1 MKKLFRS
8 AWLAFAVMAVSI
20 ATLTSCGGSDN
31 IESVIPADI
40 NWAVKVDLGQFLENA
55 GGSVDSEG
63 KITLPSQ
70 LTKEPMV
77 TAMAQPVI
85 ELVEPFNISNCI
97 VFEGQGYSSVLVAEI
112 RDLSKAK
119 EQLGKY
125 LPAPE
130 EKEGFTVYEFN
141 GVGYIAIKGQ
151 ILYASETFKHIT
163 KAAEAAKE
171 GSLKKV
177 PAVSEWIA
185 SPNFLAVIASPN
197 EMQLPAN
204 YADYW
209 LCASLKLDG
218 PSVYGEIIMMD
229 KDGKR
234 HDFGKAFAEVSTDF
248 LRYIP
253 DTAQCV
259 MALGKIEAPEIRSML
274 NTLASQMGPEGQ
286 LLANLDGTEA
296 ISLSLSSDFDS
307 QKFIEDLQ
315 RGTLN
320 IDPDDV
326 TFFGM
331 VHYPDSTIAY
341 LTQLISDNSTQDGQI
356 PVKESNGTYT
366 VKVDNMEINYGAT
379 DGYFAIANYPILP
392 NSQNEYN
399 TLVAGTRGVIASI
412 QEPGDNPYG
421 FTWGSKGRLW
431 LTDDAIKG
439 EVTITNTDKSFL
451 ETFFDALN
459 NPMVQSQIQSALEL
473 TEEDL
478 DYSFGGYDD
487 DSQFSVSS
495 GLF

>member
-1 MKKLFRS
+1 
-8 AWLAFAVMAVSI
+8 MAVSI

-85 ELVEPFNISNCI
+85 ELVEPFNISNCV

-125 LPAPE
+125 LSVPK
-130 EKEGFTVYEFN
+130 EKDGFTVYEFR
-141 GVGYIAIKGQ
+141 GVGYVAIKDK
-151 ILYASETFKHIT
+151 ILYASETFKDIT

-185 SPNFLAVIASPN
+185 SPNFLAVIASPS

-209 LCASLKLDG
+209 LCSSLTLNG
-218 PSVYGEIIMMD
+218 PSVYGEIVMMD
-229 KDGKR
+229 QDGKR
-234 HDFGKAFAEVSTDF
+234 YDFGKAFGEVSTDF

-259 MALGKIEAPEIRSML
+259 MALGKIESPEIRSLL

-296 ISLSLSSDFDS
+296 MALSLSPDFDS

-315 RGTLN
+315 RGNLN
-320 IDPDDV
+320 IDPEDIS
-326 TFFGM
+326 FLGM
-331 VHYPDSTIAY
+331 VHYPDSTINY
-341 LTQLISDNSTQDGQI
+341 LTQFVSDLAMQSGQI
-356 PVKESNGTYT
+356 PVKESNGFYS
-366 VKVDNMEINYGAT
+366 VKTNELTINYGAA

-451 ETFFDALN
+451 EIFFETLN
-459 NPMVQSQIQSALEL
+459 NPMVQSQIESALEM

-487 DSQFSVSS
+487 DSQFSVSPN
-495 GLF
+495 LF